1 MLWLSYECYGSY
13 GLRSANHLLTLT
25 FNADIHCWQER
36 RRRGDNNMQLFL
48 GDIYALQGKYAD
60 AAKIYKKIG
69 QPSRA
74 LTMYTDLRMFDLA
87 KVSNGAI
94 VSYNF

>member
-1 MLWLSYECYGSY
+1 
-13 GLRSANHLLTLT
+13 
-25 FNADIHCWQER
+25 
-36 RRRGDNNMQLFL
+36 MQLFL

-60 AAKIYKKIG
+60 AAKVYKKVG

-87 KVSNGAI
+87 KVSTLSALKYSDNS
-94 VSYNF
+94 VSYRLILKSSIYYKSLI